1 VQSHNNWLWLWLCYI
16 LLTKFSNIIYE
27 LVNPIKDY
35 YLLPFAENSSL
46 LNVIGIP
53 FTMIIMFWTSYSLYG
68 KVITSL
74 EFLLLFGL
82 LVIIR

>member
-1 VQSHNNWLWLWLCYI
+1 MQNHNNWLWLWLWYI
-16 LLTKFSNIIYE
+16 LLTKFPNIIYE
-27 LVNPIKDY
+27 LVTPIKDY

-53 FTMIIMFWTSYSLYG
+53 LTMIIMFWTSYSHYG
-68 KVITSL
+68 KVIISL
-74 EFLLLFGL
+74 EFLLLSGL